1 MESAHVRFG
10 VLGLSQRDST
20 LLSHAQVNALSKGID
35 APPFAPSVFES
46 LDASR
51 LKDLQ
56 FD

>member
-1 MESAHVRFG
+1 MESAQVRFG

-51 LKDLQ
+51 LKDVS
-56 FD
+56 